1 MASWSSRA
9 ATVSDAL
16 EALLKAAVG
25 TAVEDGNAATRLSE
39 HTARFDNVVSSLE
52 QDLIALAEAQRPAP
66 QPVPHHLLRS
76 LAEHEA
82 KRSRTSI

>member
-52 QDLIALAEAQRPAP
+52 QDLIALAEAQRAAP
-66 QPVPHHLLRS
+66 QPVPHRLLRA
-76 LAEHEA
+76 LAEREA
-82 KRSRTSI
+82 KRSRAST